1 MEKKNRMSN
10 RDKVAMILTTYG
22 FSLEEGMKMYDT
34 MTESE
39 NHYLVVID
47 RDNDCVVWLERYDSN
62 ENGGETITLS
72 IWHNYRKDFCDNYA
86 LVGAVAIDDKELD
99 VSEDKDKF
107 MDFFRQCAETDYN
120 IHVPLLADDLRYI
133 FTLAALSDY
142 MDYDSYEIY
151 ADTEISVKTTAK
163 PVY

>member
-1 MEKKNRMSN
+1 MSN
-10 RDKVAMILTTYG
+10 RDKVAMLLTTYG

-39 NHYLVVID
+39 KHYLVVID
-47 RDNDCVVWLERYDSN
+47 RDNDCVVWLERYDNN
-62 ENGGETITLS
+62 ENGGETINLLV
-72 IWHNYRKDFCDNYA
+72 WHNYRKDFCDNYA
-86 LVGAVAIDDKELD
+86 LVGAVALDDDELQF
-99 VSEDKDKF
+99 EDDAPKF
-107 MDFFRQCAETDYN
+107 MEFFRQCAKTKYTAPA
-120 IHVPLLADDLRYI
+120 PLLPDELKYI

-142 MDYDSYEIY
+142 MEYDSYEIY